1 MTDIARCPYDM
12 GINVTYNM
20 CHMVPIYMSKMTNS
34 LYYIEIAFGLKVE
47 SKVTKTWKI
56 DLKSIQSHM
65 IHQMVI

>member
-1 MTDIARCPYDM
+1 MNHIIYMD
-12 GINVTYNM
+12 
-20 CHMVPIYMSKMTNS
+20 HMILPIYMPNIYFKG
-34 LYYIEIAFGLKVE
+34 IAFGLKVE